1 VLIAF
6 PCPLDAAAKQT
17 LRQAVNV
24 ADEHCFGL
32 SIRLALDRAGRPV
45 FFVETLPVR
54 DRRDDCGPRSDSEDG
69 PAPPS

>member
-17 LRQAVNV
+17 LRQAVSV

-32 SIRLALDRAGRPV
+32 SIRLALDRAGQPV
-45 FFVETLPVR
+45 FFVETLPVP
-54 DRRDDCGPRSDSEDG
+54 DRRDDCGPRSGSADE